1 MPMSTEGT
9 PAVSDTEH
17 GISTQAYICPVCFD
31 DHSTGPHRFT
41 DEELAARDARLRAE
55 IGEKIRRMSVFVYSL
70 TTTGSTELRD
80 RAASIAEGKP

>member
-55 IGEKIRRMSVFVYSL
+55 IAAQIR
-70 TTTGSTELRD
+70 
-80 RAASIAEGKP
+80 ASCPDKRPCESCEADAVIAEGKP

>member
-1 MPMSTEGT
+1 MSG
-9 PAVSDTEH
+9 H

-55 IGEKIRRMSVFVYSL
+55 IAADIRAYQDANRGPGMDIFGQRL
-70 TTTGSTELRD
+70 ATT
-80 RAASIAEGKP
+80 IAEGKP